1 MNSDATPPV
10 SSDVTLTYAGWQVP
24 RVPIVLPLQAPC
36 ISTFVSAPGGC
47 PGVPRGH
54 MSVPSGLGL
63 FSSAC
68 RSEIWGQEAVGG
80 PPGQL
85 LPHGAGAYPGKPP
98 PQQSP
103 RNLCQE
109 LGWQGN
115 TGMGCMEKRSYGTR
129 GRPTPH
135 PAGGPELIQRRF
147 RRGDS
152 PRDSHLAAPCSNQ
165 VTGP

>member
-80 PPGQL
+80 PQASYFL
-85 LPHGAGAYPGKPP
+85 MEQVLI
-98 PQQSP
+98 
-103 RNLCQE
+103 
-109 LGWQGN
+109 LG
-115 TGMGCMEKRSYGTR
+115 S
-129 GRPTPH
+129 PH
-135 PAGGPELIQRRF
+135 PNSHPGTCARSSVGRETLAWGAWRNAAMEPGGGQPHTLQGALSSSSAGSGEEIPPGTLTWLPLVAIR
-147 RRGDS
+147 
-152 PRDSHLAAPCSNQ
+152 
-165 VTGP
+165 